1 MKKNRRTENSKP
13 ELRRETLRQL
23 DQNDLGQVAGGYYYV
38 TLKACMG
45 TWYTYTK

>member
-1 MKKNRRTENSKP
+1 MKKTTKRDSRKP
-13 ELRRETLRQL
+13 ELRRETLRTL
-23 DQNDLGQVAGGYYYV
+23 DHADLSQVAGGYYYV